1 MDDKDIYIID
11 IQDYNLDMKNEQ
23 GNLINAIAIILSTIM
38 ICFIDYDIKQENI
51 LNQITSLKYIEKC
64 MTNFDN

>member
-11 IQDYNLDMKNEQ
+11 IQDCNLEMKNEQ

-38 ICFIDYDIKQENI
+38 ICFIDCDIKQENI
-51 LNQITSLKYIEKC
+51 LNQITSLKYIEKY